1 MKAQYFFWI
10 LFLIGF
16 YWMLYLYQDFLMD
29 ALIAGL
35 LCVGLFQVKVFLD
48 KRFSHVKYFYIDR
61 FSNVFSS
68 LLCVLV
74 LASVLIVPLYFI
86 VYKGSNVFFEINFE
100 KLSALIKWLK
110 GTITENLS
118 HFPTIHDEV
127 SKFLANFSAASITGY
142 LLKISSYVGKYGF
155 KLITDALFILGLLFF
170 FFYYGER
177 FYCYFLG
184 VLPLEMNQSKKV
196 FEEVAGILRIVLLT
210 SLITVI
216 LEGVAFGVMIVWFG
230 HDGWSLGILY
240 GLASLVPAVG
250 GALIW
255 IPIAIYELYHGNVN
269 GAIFI
274 ALYSILLISVLI
286 DSVLKPYLI
295 VFIKKRIFK
304 TTLKINE
311 MLIFFSMIAGISQF
325 GFWGII
331 VGPTITAFFIAL
343 LRLYENY
350 FIQKEQE
357 TCEC

>member
-68 LLCVLV
+68 FLCVLV

-86 VYKGSNVFFEINFE
+86 VYKGSNVIFEINFE

-184 VLPLEMNQSKKV
+184 VLPLENNQSKKV

-255 IPIAIYELYHGNVN
+255 IPIAIYELYHGSVN

-274 ALYSILLISVLI
+274 ALYSILLISMLI

-350 FIQKEQE
+350 FIQKEKE
-357 TCEC
+357 ICEC

>member
-29 ALIAGL
+29 VLIAGL

-48 KRFSHVKYFYIDR
+48 KRFF
-61 FSNVFSS
+61 NVFSS

-86 VYKGSNVFFEINFE
+86 IYKSSNIIFEINFE

-110 GTITENLS
+110 EMITENLS
-118 HFPTIHDEV
+118 HFPAIHDGV
-127 SKFLANFSAASITGY
+127 SKFLENFNATSITGY
-142 LLKISSYVGKYGF
+142 LLKISSYVGKYGL
-155 KLITDALFILGLLFF
+155 KLITDALLILGLLFF

-177 FYCYFLG
+177 FYHYFLG
-184 VLPLEMNQSKKV
+184 VLPLQIHQSKKI

-230 HDGWSLGILY
+230 HDGWFLGILY

-255 IPIAIYELYHGNVN
+255 IPIAIYELYHGHVN

-274 ALYSILLISVLI
+274 VLYSILLIGGLI
-286 DSVLKPYLI
+286 DSVLKPFLI
-295 VFIKKRIFK
+295 VVIKKRIFK

-350 FIQKEQE
+350 FIQKEQK
-357 TCEC
+357 TCE

>member
-29 ALIAGL
+29 VLIAGL

-48 KRFSHVKYFYIDR
+48 KHFF
-61 FSNVFSS
+61 NVFSS

-86 VYKGSNVFFEINFE
+86 IYKSSNIIFEINFE

-110 GTITENLS
+110 EMITENLS
-118 HFPTIHDEV
+118 HFPAIHDGV
-127 SKFLANFSAASITGY
+127 SKFLENFNATSITGY
-142 LLKISSYVGKYGF
+142 LLKISSYVGKYGL
-155 KLITDALFILGLLFF
+155 KLITDALLILGLLFF

-177 FYCYFLG
+177 FYHYFLG
-184 VLPLEMNQSKKV
+184 VLPLQIHQSKKI

-230 HDGWSLGILY
+230 HDGWFLGILY

-255 IPIAIYELYHGNVN
+255 IPIAIYELYHGHVN

-274 ALYSILLISVLI
+274 VLYSILLIGGLI
-286 DSVLKPYLI
+286 DSVLKPFLI
-295 VFIKKRIFK
+295 VVVKKRIFK

-350 FIQKEQE
+350 FIQKEQK
-357 TCEC
+357 TCE

>member
-68 LLCVLV
+68 FLCVLV

-86 VYKGSNVFFEINFE
+86 VYKGSNVIFEINFE

-110 GTITENLS
+110 GTIIENLS
-118 HFPTIHDEV
+118 HFPTIHDEA
-127 SKFLANFSAASITGY
+127 SKFLENFSAASITGY

-184 VLPLEMNQSKKV
+184 VLPLENNQSKKV

-269 GAIFI
+269 GTIFI
-274 ALYSILLISVLI
+274 VLYSILLISVLI

-357 TCEC
+357 TCEY

>member
-1 MKAQYFFWI
+1 MKTQYFFWI

-16 YWMLYLYQDFLMD
+16 YWMIYLYQDFLMD

-48 KRFSHVKYFYIDR
+48 KRFF
-61 FSNVFSS
+61 NVVSS
-68 LLCVLV
+68 FLCVLI

-86 VYKGSNVFFEINFE
+86 VYKSSNIIFEINFE
-100 KLSALIKWLK
+100 KFSALIKWLK

-118 HFPTIHDEV
+118 HFPAIHDGV
-127 SKFLANFSAASITGY
+127 SKFLENFSAASITGY
-142 LLKISSYVGKYGF
+142 LLKISSYVGRYSL

-177 FYCYFLG
+177 FYRYFLG
-184 VLPLEMNQSKKV
+184 VLPLGMNQSKKI

-255 IPIAIYELYHGNVN
+255 IPVAIYELYHGNVN
-269 GAIFI
+269 EAIFI

-286 DSVLKPYLI
+286 DSVIKPILI

-350 FIQKEQE
+350 FIQNDQKA
-357 TCEC
+357 CEC